1 MDKETIDLIEEVRKQ
16 LIDYGKQTSSSSVKK
31 KTRKVT
37 SQIIWDAE
45 SYVDELDNIKSTSK
59 TDAEAIERIRSLVRT
74 SEEDALKSMTVLID
88 DTGHHIVQSRTGGDA
103 FTELPYSRSGP
114 IVSRLSEKH
123 QQKFGNTTGVGG
135 NLPPE
140 MSLSNAAHKFDDRA
154 TGLERESGIGKV
166 IPKEQTAHPRGTA
179 GFANMKGV
187 DMSSDEAIETALS
200 GMIEEQQQAARNAAA
215 ADFPRQEYLRQTSG
229 NPELYKG
236 PKPKELI
243 LDPRDVKQSYLQLNK
258 GSINFKGARQLAKKV
273 PIAGGLL
280 MGGAVLAAGGSP
292 GQAFEAAVAA
302 ENPIENLEAGQLF
315 DDSQDYGDVIQQS
328 QQQNAKPI
336 MERLRG
342 GAIGGLF
349 PRQIRGRSGA
359 QKALQPRSIFP

>member
-16 LIDYGKQTSSSSVKK
+16 LIDYGKQTESASVKK

-45 SYVDELDNIKSTSK
+45 SYLDDLDNIKSTSK

-140 MSLSNAAHKFDDRA
+140 MSLSNYAHKADDRA
-154 TGLERESGIGKV
+154 TGFERESGIGKN
-166 IPKEQTAHPRGTA
+166 PDKATTAHPRGTA

-187 DMSSDEAIETALS
+187 DMADDAAVEAFLSDAIEQ
-200 GMIEEQQQAARNAAA
+200 QQQAARTAAQT
-215 ADFPRQEYLRQTSG
+215 DLPRQQFLREASG

-236 PKPKELI
+236 PKPQQLV
-243 LDPRDVKQSYLQLNK
+243 LDPRDVKQSYLQLGK
-258 GSINFKGARQLAKKV
+258 GSFNFKGVRELAKKA
-273 PIAGGLL
+273 PLAGGILI
-280 MGGAVLAAGGSP
+280 GGAVLASGGTP

-302 ENPIENLEAGQLF
+302 ENPIENLDAGPLF
-315 DDSQDYGDVIQQS
+315 SESQDYGDAIQEAQV
-328 QQQNAKPI
+328 QNQKPLLQ
-336 MERLRG
+336 RLKG

-359 QKALQPRSIFP
+359 QRQSTL